1 MKLTCVWYIFK
12 FIFKF
17 VLFLNLFCLSCQTM
31 KESMKEQRVKEK
43 ETNKNKSYSI
53 AKNNLQG
60 VIYACKKTLNFGTPT
75 FLFPSIHKH
84 LILGEAHTTL
94 GRPDLA
100 FRRDNFRIFFQNF
113 NNEINNSICLN
124 KDLLLRVLVPF
135 SKIKNVLSSFS
146 FWIYMY

>member
-1 MKLTCVWYIFK
+1 
-12 FIFKF
+12 
-17 VLFLNLFCLSCQTM
+17 M

-60 VIYACKKTLNFGTPT
+60 VIYACKKTHFETPT
-75 FLFPSIHKH
+75 FLFPSIHEH

-146 FWIYMY
+146 F